1 MPTETVLRVLPV
13 RKFPATAEEQYP
25 VSPELGADLARLERE
40 QRVALDR
47 KRQEELARLRAVQ
60 SFD

>member
-1 MPTETVLRVLPV
+1 MQTEIVTRVLPAPK
-13 RKFPATAEEQYP
+13 RPAIAEEPRP
-25 VSPELGADLARLERE
+25 VSLELGADLMRLERE